1 LQGFTQNDFKTFEI
15 DGLKER
21 MDAIQKRIQPKF
33 AEIGSDLVDYLS
45 AQLGNEMYLHIAKH
59 ARRTVN
65 PPDDTWL
72 AIGDNKRGYK
82 MHPHFQVGLFDD
94 HLFMWMACIYELNGK
109 SKIAKSYMEHFDEL
123 KNLPSQF
130 VISMD
135 HMKKGAFP
143 LAELEMSHLERFR
156 DVKKAE
162 FLIGLHLSPEDTRTT
177 DGDKLIQTGKGTF
190 ETLIPFYR
198 LAMGAI

>member
-1 LQGFTQNDFKTFEI
+1 
-15 DGLKER
+15 
-21 MDAIQKRIQPKF
+21 
-33 AEIGSDLVDYLS
+33 
-45 AQLGNEMYLHIAKH
+45 
-59 ARRTVN
+59 
-65 PPDDTWL
+65 
-72 AIGDNKRGYK
+72 
-82 MHPHFQVGLFDD
+82 
-94 HLFMWMACIYELNGK
+94 GK